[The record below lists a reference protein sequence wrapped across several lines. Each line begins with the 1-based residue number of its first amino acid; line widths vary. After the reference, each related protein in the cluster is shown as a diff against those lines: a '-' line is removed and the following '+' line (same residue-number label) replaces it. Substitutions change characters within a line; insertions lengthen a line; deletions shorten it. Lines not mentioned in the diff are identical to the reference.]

1 MTLLITKPPTTN
13 GYNTIATGDADP
25 ETTVTVPRV
34 TARRSTWTT
43 VAVAGMLMFSAGG
56 AVWRMQDVGSSY
68 NPSSG
73 SYKTEEVPGRREGSL
88 PDEID
93 PRGGLVVAM
102 IEDSLCLVAPL
113 NATFAGVSITVALE
127 PISHPFETCWKRD
140 DAATYCWS
148 RSPQYDGGSNLNYWC
163 VPKGGSKADPW
174 HSIETEDMVNRC
186 DAPCQKLY

>member
-34 TARRSTWTT
+34 TVRRSTWTT

-73 SYKTEEVPGRREGSL
+73 SYKTEEVPGRREGPRPVDL
-88 PDEID
+88 A
-93 PRGGLVVAM
+93 PRGGLVVAPTN
-102 IEDSLCLVAPL
+102 SY
-113 NATFAGVSITVALE
+113 
-127 PISHPFETCWKRD
+127 R
-140 DAATYCWS
+140 
-148 RSPQYDGGSNLNYWC
+148 
-163 VPKGGSKADPW
+163 
-174 HSIETEDMVNRC
+174 
-186 DAPCQKLY
+186 